1 MQISAQIS
9 LYPLKQPSLSP
20 PIEEPWKILEG
31 KLDLKKGP
39 MSSIV
44 RGEAEEV
51 FRAIKEVFL
60 KSAEFG
66 PVSMVVTYSNACP
79 I

>member
-1 MQISAQIS
+1 M
-9 LYPLKQPSLSP
+9 
-20 PIEEPWKILEG
+20 EG

-44 RGEAEEV
+44 SGEAEEV
-51 FRAIKEVFL
+51 FRTIKEVFL
-60 KSAEFG
+60 KSAELG
-66 PVSMVVTYSNACP
+66 AVSMVVTYSNACP